1 MSTLTCENLVL
12 ISQTTLEKFK
22 FDQNS
27 LITLYNQRYIL
38 EDHLYKIYLWLYRV
52 NGKFWLI
59 SNYSKVVWDI
69 NTKFSPIN
77 VPISYQLFTNFEVT
91 SYIQNGF
98 TAKTILSFSRAWQ
111 AYFLSHSHQT
121 PQIFYFFADLQ
132 IILLSFLGI
141 SNCFKNTKNAG
152 AFLSRYSDLLDLCKI
167 WQNMKLDFFQNFHFE
182 LYFWLLN
189 SNFVLTMSSFKVH
202 YDDVVQNIRE

>member
-98 TAKTILSFSRAWQ
+98 PAKTILSFSRAWQ

-121 PQIFYFFADLQ
+121 PQICYFFADVQ
-132 IILLSFLGI
+132 IILLSFLEI
-141 SNCFKNTKNAG
+141 SSYFKVTKNAG
-152 AFLSRYSDLLDLCKI
+152 AFLSRCSELLGLWDS
-167 WQNMKLDFFQNFHFE
+167 MKN
-182 LYFWLLN
+182 
-189 SNFVLTMSSFKVH
+189 
-202 YDDVVQNIRE
+202 

>member
-98 TAKTILSFSRAWQ
+98 PAKTILSFSRAWQ
-111 AYFLSHSHQT
+111 PH
-121 PQIFYFFADLQ
+121 
-132 IILLSFLGI
+132 FLGY
-141 SNCFKNTKNAG
+141 
-152 AFLSRYSDLLDLCKI
+152 AFQIWWKVEILWVQTLVKI
-167 WQNMKLDFFQNFHFE
+167 WCWYLKP
-182 LYFWLLN
+182 LLRN
-189 SNFVLTMSSFKVH
+189 SKSKIFCLPSVPH
-202 YDDVVQNIRE
+202 YV

>member
-98 TAKTILSFSRAWQ
+98 PAKTILSFSRAWQ

-121 PQIFYFFADLQ
+121 PQICYFFADVQ
-132 IILLSFLGI
+132 IILLSFLEI
-141 SNCFKNTKNAG
+141 SNCFKSTKNAG
-152 AFLSRYSDLLDLCKI
+152 AFLSRYSELLAQFYLP
-167 WQNMKLDFFQNFHFE
+167 QSTLFT
-182 LYFWLLN
+182 L
-189 SNFVLTMSSFKVH
+189 
-202 YDDVVQNIRE
+202 

>member
-1 MSTLTCENLVL
+1 MVL

-91 SYIQNGF
+91 SYIQNWF
-98 TAKTILSFSRAWQ
+98 PAKTILSFSRAWQ

-121 PQIFYFFADLQ
+121 PQFFYFFADLQ

-141 SNCFKNTKNAG
+141 SNCFKNTKNAE
-152 AFLSRYSDLLDLCKI
+152 AFLSRYSDLLVLVEWKCF
-167 WQNMKLDFFQNFHFE
+167 KLE
-182 LYFWLLN
+182 KKTGKW
-189 SNFVLTMSSFKVH
+189 KK
-202 YDDVVQNIRE
+202 